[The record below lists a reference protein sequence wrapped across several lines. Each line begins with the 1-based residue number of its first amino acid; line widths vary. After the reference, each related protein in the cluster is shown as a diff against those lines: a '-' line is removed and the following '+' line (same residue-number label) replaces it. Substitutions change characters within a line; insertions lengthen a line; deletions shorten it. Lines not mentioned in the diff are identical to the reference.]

1 MSQPIPEPTVFI
13 VDDDREVRE
22 AIELLMDSV
31 GLGSRSFESAQAYL
45 DQFDPDLPGCLVLD
59 VRMRGMSGLDLQE
72 RLAEAALHPP
82 VIVVT
87 GHGDVPMAV
96 RAVKAGA
103 VDFIEKP
110 FHDQTLLDA
119 VHRAFAQDAKN
130 RGLASRLAD
139 IQERLTRLTPRERDI
154 LDQVVAG
161 KRNKVIAADLQISQ
175 STVEAHRAKV
185 MEKMEARS
193 LSELMR
199 MMLAIPPGDEPRVP
213 GHHGDSPWGKP

>member
-1 MSQPIPEPTVFI
+1 MSQPVPEPTVFI
-13 VDDDREVRE
+13 IDDDREVRE

-31 GLGSRSFESAQAYL
+31 GLGSRSFESAQAFL
-45 DQFDPDLPGCLVLD
+45 DQFDPDIPGCLVLD

-72 RLAEAALHPP
+72 RLTEAALHPP

-199 MMLAIPPGDEPRVP
+199 MMLAIAPGD
-213 GHHGDSPWGKP
+213 